1 MKIGILLSAY
11 NSREIY
17 DEVIEILKLNHF
29 IIEDTLGSND
39 IGLIYAY
46 NINLIQ

>member
-1 MKIGILLSAY
+1 MEY
-11 NSREIY
+11 HSREIY

-46 NINLIQ
+46 NNNLI